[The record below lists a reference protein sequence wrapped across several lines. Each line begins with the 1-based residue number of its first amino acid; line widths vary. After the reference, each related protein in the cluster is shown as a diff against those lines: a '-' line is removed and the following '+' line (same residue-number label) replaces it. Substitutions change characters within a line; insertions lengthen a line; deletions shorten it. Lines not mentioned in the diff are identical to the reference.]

1 MKEKMASQ
9 KVEIHTRP
17 INVQNIG
24 LLKEINAATLP
35 VSYAEKFYTDIVKT
49 PKEITH
55 YAYSGSVCIGAIC
68 CRVETEVSGK
78 EDKSRVYIMT
88 LGVLAPYRNRGVG
101 RELLEGVLEHVDTQ
115 MSSVSSIYLHVWVKN
130 KEAMRFY
137 EKFDFVEKETV
148 QGYYKRV
155 SPPDAIIW
163 ERNRKVEKS
172 VVRAAAAY

>member
-1 MKEKMASQ
+1 
-9 KVEIHTRP
+9 
-17 INVQNIG
+17 
-24 LLKEINAATLP
+24 
-35 VSYAEKFYTDIVKT
+35 
-49 PKEITH
+49 
-55 YAYSGSVCIGAIC
+55 
-68 CRVETEVSGK
+68 
-78 EDKSRVYIMT
+78 MT